1 MSYVTSVGLDVHARS
16 ITAAAFNPL
25 TGEITTKRFANC
37 PAEVADWILS
47 FEEPKAVY
55 ESGVTGFALVR
66 ELRALGVDCIVGAVS
81 KMHKP
86 AADKRKKNDREDAV
100 FLARL
105 LASHNIVEVFVP
117 DEETEAMRDIAR
129 VLEDVRDDLV
139 RARHRMTKF
148 LMRHGYVFD
157 EKNASGTRIA
167 NWTKAFWAW
176 VREIDFEHEA
186 DQDAFAYYISEVK
199 HLEQTKRQIENW
211 IRKYAAQDR
220 WRDRVDALRCLK
232 GIETMTA
239 FAVVVEAA
247 VFSRFD
253 NASAFAA
260 WLGLVPSEHSSG
272 ERLARGGIT
281 KAGNSHIRK
290 LVVESA
296 WHYAN
301 ALPKRKCAP
310 TPEVPLSIENHAAK
324 ATKRL
329 VARRRQ
335 LHQRGK
341 KPCVAN
347 CATARELACWM
358 WAIGRMSEGTL

>member
-25 TGEITTKRFANC
+25 TGEVTTKKFGNC

-66 ELRALGVDCIVGAVS
+66 ELRVLGVDCVVGAVS

-86 AADKRKKNDREDAV
+86 AADRRKKNDREDAV

-105 LASHNIVEVFVP
+105 LATRNIVEVFVP

-157 EKNASGTRIA
+157 ERNASGARVA

-176 VREIDFEHEA
+176 VRTIEFSQEA
-186 DQDAFAYYISEVK
+186 DEDAFAYYISEVR
-199 HLEQTKRQIENW
+199 HLEQTKKQIENY

-232 GIETMTA
+232 GVETMTA

-247 VFSRFD
+247 VFSRFG

-281 KAGNSHIRK
+281 KAGNSHLRK

-329 VARRRQ
+329 VARRRR